1 MVHDIWEGFENNE
14 KEVETEIYFTIT
26 YYLTLFKMNE
36 FTGVWGIHFSVCPPP
51 PERKKL
57 LKGDVKRGGMAYLF
71 PNW

>member
-36 FTGVWGIHFSVCPPP
+36 FTGVYIFLFAPPP
-51 PERKKL
+51 APKEKN
-57 LKGDVKRGGMAYLF
+57 Y
-71 PNW
+71 